1 MKIGIIV
8 RADNTG
14 LGNQTYELTKML
26 NPERVMIID
35 FTFYNGNAQHFD
47 WYDGIDSVILDH
59 IPTDKDI
66 ADFARGLDI
75 IISCETFYNKST
87 PAIARDV
94 GAITCLQYNFELF
107 GSLKDKGILLP
118 DILLSPSSWY
128 FNYVQRKL
136 RLETFTIHLPPPT
149 RPEMFKEARDI
160 NMSKDHKR
168 ILHIAGRLAAKDRN
182 GTLDVI
188 EMLKYSKADYE
199 LVIYSQFDVEFPYCD
214 DPRLTIIKGDVK
226 DREDMYEGFDAMV
239 LPRRYAGLSLP
250 MNEALM
256 SGLPVFMTDIS
267 PNNEILP
274 SSWLIASDEID
285 LLRLKVS
292 VPVYKVKS
300 KVLAERIDEYI
311 NSDNKYVQKEKAF
324 NIGYKNFSP
333 EILKPKYLKLFGQ

>member
-26 NPERVMIID
+26 NPEKVMIID
-35 FTFYNGNAQHFD
+35 FTFYNGNSQHFD
-47 WYDGIDSVILDH
+47 WYDGIDNVILNH
-59 IPTDKDI
+59 IPTDNDI
-66 ADFARGLDI
+66 AEFARGLDV

-87 PAIARDV
+87 PAIARDLGV
-94 GAITCLQYNFELF
+94 KTCLQYNFELF
-107 GSLKDKGILLP
+107 GSLRDRSILLP

-128 FNYVQRKL
+128 LGYVQRKL
-136 RLETFTIHLPPPT
+136 KFETNTIHLPPPT
-149 RPEMFKEARDI
+149 RPQLFEEAKNI

-188 EMLKYSKADYE
+188 EMLKYSNADYE
-199 LVIYSQFDVEFPYCD
+199 LVIYSQFDVEFPHCD
-214 DPRLTIIKGDVK
+214 DPRLTIIKGDVRN
-226 DREDMYEGFDAMV
+226 REDMYRGFDAMV
-239 LPRRYAGLSLP
+239 LPRKYAGLSLP

-274 SSWLIASDEID
+274 NSWLIPSDEVD

-292 VPVYKVKS
+292 IPVYKINS
-300 KVLAERIDEYI
+300 KMLAERIDEYI
-311 NSDNKYVQKEKAF
+311 NSNNKAIQKEKAF
-324 NIGYKNFSP
+324 NIAYKNFSP
-333 EILKPKYLKLFGQ
+333 EILKPKYLKIFEQ

>member
-35 FTFYNGNAQHFD
+35 FTFYNGNVQHFD

-75 IISCETFYNKST
+75 LISCETFYNNST

-94 GAITCLQYNFELF
+94 GARTCLQYNFELF
-107 GSLKDKGILLP
+107 GSLKDKSILLP

-136 RLETFTIHLPPPT
+136 RLETDPIHLPPPT
-149 RPEMFKEARDI
+149 RPEMFNNAKEV
-160 NMSKDHKR
+160 NLSKDHKR
-168 ILHIAGRLAAKDRN
+168 ILHIAGKLAAKDRN

-188 EMLKYSKADYE
+188 EMLKHSNADYE
-199 LVIYSQFDVEFPYCD
+199 LVIYSQFDVDFPHCD
-214 DPRLTIIKGDVK
+214 DPRLTIIKGDIK
-226 DREDMYEGFDAMV
+226 DREDMYEGFDAMI

-256 SGLPVFMTDIS
+256 SGLPVFMTDVS

-274 SSWLIASDEID
+274 KAWLVPSDEID

-292 VPVYKVKS
+292 IPVYKVNARM
-300 KVLAERIDEYI
+300 LAQRIDEYI
-311 NSDNKYVQKEKAF
+311 NSDNKIEQKEKAF
-324 NIGYKNFSP
+324 NIAYKNFAP
-333 EILKPKYLKLFGQ
+333 EILKPKYLKAFGQ